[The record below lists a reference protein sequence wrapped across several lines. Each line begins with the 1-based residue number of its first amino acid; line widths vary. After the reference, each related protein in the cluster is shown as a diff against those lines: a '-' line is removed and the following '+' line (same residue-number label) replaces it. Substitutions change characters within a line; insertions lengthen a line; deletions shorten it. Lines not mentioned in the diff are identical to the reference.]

1 IDPKRPVPST
11 KLNRQPIEKFLSRK
25 VRRFTSGFGDRSTR
39 MTNIAALTRQSAR
52 RPAAIG
58 EVQPRL
64 GASLIPISSAASATA
79 PSASENTS
87 KWRIRSKDVRSFSN
101 DNDATEAATTP
112 GNTLIRK
119 SQCQE

>member
-1 IDPKRPVPST
+1 SKRPVPST

-25 VRRFTSGFGDRSTR
+25 VPRFTSGFGDRRTR
-39 MTNIAALTRQSAR
+39 TTKITAVMRQSAR

-87 KWRIRSKDVRSFSN
+87 KWRIRSKDVRSFRN
-101 DNDATEAATTP
+101 DNDATEAAMIP
-112 GNTLIRK
+112 GTTLIKK